1 MHSQVNVFEACYM
14 LLIEFLDI
22 SYADIKFADL
32 RRCLELKKVIY
43 DASQRVII
51 NPNVEFDALG
61 VSSIAGVHDT
71 KIHCGAHTVSIGTA

>member
-1 MHSQVNVFEACYM
+1 M
-14 LLIEFLDI
+14 
-22 SYADIKFADL
+22 
-32 RRCLELKKVIY
+32 KKVIY

-61 VSSIAGVHDT
+61 VSSIASVHDT